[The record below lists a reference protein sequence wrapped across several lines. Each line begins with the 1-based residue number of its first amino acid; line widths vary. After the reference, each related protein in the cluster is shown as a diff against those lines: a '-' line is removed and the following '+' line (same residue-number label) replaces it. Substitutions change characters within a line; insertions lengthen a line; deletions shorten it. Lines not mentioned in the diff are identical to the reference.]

1 MAYILGIEVK
11 EIYIYPLGGISKF
24 NLELNTK
31 KYIEFLILIM
41 GPMFQVLGSLFLKRI
56 LPSNIEIINTYNL
69 YILGFNLLPIYPL
82 DGGKLLKILLDNFIS
97 FKNSFSLII
106 IISYLLV
113 FGIFIIN
120 KKLTINIV
128 VMIIFLIILIT
139 KEKNKL
145 NYYYQKFILE
155 RYLNNY
161 KFKKSKIINNVNSFY
176 RDKSHIIKENDN
188 YYLEKEYLEKMYK
201 KY

>member
-24 NLELNTK
+24 NLDLNTK

-41 GPMFQVLGSLFLKRI
+41 GPIFQILGSLILIKI
-56 LPSNIEIINTYNL
+56 LPSNKEIINTYNL

-82 DGGKLLKILLDNFIS
+82 DGGKLLKIVFDNFIC
-97 FKNSFSLII
+97 FKNSFKLII
-106 IISYLLV
+106 NISYILV
-113 FGIFIIN
+113 FIIFINNRKI
-120 KKLTINIV
+120 TINII
-128 VMIIFLIILIT
+128 VMIIFLIFLIT

-161 KFKKSKIINNVNSFY
+161 KFKKSKIINNQNNFY
-176 RDKSHIIKENDN
+176 RDRKHIIKNNDK
-188 YYLEKEYLEKMYK
+188 YYLEKEYLEKLYK
-201 KY
+201 K